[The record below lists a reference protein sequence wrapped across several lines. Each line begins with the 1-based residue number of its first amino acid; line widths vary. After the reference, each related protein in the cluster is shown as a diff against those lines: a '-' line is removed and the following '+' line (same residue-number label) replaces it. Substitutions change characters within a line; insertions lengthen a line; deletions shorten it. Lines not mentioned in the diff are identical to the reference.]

1 MFFRLNNPR
10 PWIALA
16 VLLGCW
22 LSLETGAPPGV
33 LAQEKS
39 QARATNRLAKES
51 SPYLLQHAHNPVDWF
66 PWCPEAFAKAKSEKK
81 LIFLSI
87 GYSSC
92 HWCHVME
99 RESFANEGVAQ
110 LMNRSFVCIKVDREE
125 RPDIDAIY
133 MAALN
138 VQGSRGGWPL
148 SMFLTADGK
157 PIVGGTYW
165 PPEDK
170 EVPGG
175 TVRGF
180 KTILKLMEQLQKN
193 EPNKLVE
200 QANKLADLSRQA
212 LARAQLGKAIADPD
226 RSLVEGAMAALQEE
240 YDPKWGGFGAKERD
254 FVGTKFPIPCNFD
267 LLLGELS
274 RGPDEKIKQVVTGS
288 LDQMIQGGIHDHVGG
303 GFHRYS
309 TERTW
314 TVPHFEKMLY
324 DNGQLL
330 EVYARA
336 YALTGKQAYRTC
348 VLDIAAFIRDR
359 LTSPEGVFYASLD
372 ADAEG
377 VEGSTYVWT
386 DEEAASALKGVE
398 NASLFQ
404 EIYGLKKPANF
415 EEKSHILRQERS
427 IESWAREKGVSD
439 RELLARLYEPRKAL
453 KQARDK
459 RPQPSLDTKVLTSWN
474 GLTIAGLATAGKC
487 IGEPGLI
494 ERASKAAD
502 RLLADARTPDG
513 KLSRVFMGKGKSGRV
528 PAYLDDYAHLVHGL
542 LCLHEATGDS
552 RWLESAK
559 TLTDAMV
566 RAFGDPKDG
575 GYFYSSKSHEE
586 LFARSKDQFD
596 GATPSGNSMAARNF
610 VQLWRLTGEP
620 RYRELAQN
628 LFRSNA
634 MALKMNPAGCVTMAA
649 ALSAFLVQGPAKT
662 PMESVAFALP
672 AQDGPTRSD
681 AVVKIV
687 AKSSPEKP
695 GADGKQ
701 EVTVTMTI
709 DKGWHLYANPPG
721 QEDFVTSQTVMNV
734 EAKQPVKDVKVT
746 YPEGK
751 EIIDPTLGRYRVYED
766 KVVLKATLQRTAGD
780 SSPLELKLRFQSCN
794 DRQCLLPASKTVT
807 VP

>member
-1 MFFRLNNPR
+1 MYFGLGNPR
-10 PWIALA
+10 PWALA
-16 VLLGCW
+16 AFVLTCG
-22 LSLETGAPPGV
+22 LSLASVVEGRTST
-33 LAQEKS
+33 QEKKTT
-39 QARATNRLAKES
+39 QTTNRLAKES

-66 PWCPEAFAKAKSEKK
+66 PWGAEAFAKAKSEKK
-81 LIFLSI
+81 LVFLSI

-170 EVPGG
+170 ELPGG

-180 KTILKLMEQLQKN
+180 KNILLLMEKFQKD
-193 EPNKLVE
+193 EPEKLTA
-200 QANKLADLSRQA
+200 QAAKLAEFTRQA
-212 LARAQLGKAIADPD
+212 LARNQLGKAVADPD
-226 RSLVEGAMAALQEE
+226 RSLVAGAVAALLEE
-240 YDPKWGGFGAKERD
+240 YDPKWGGFGAADRD
-254 FVGTKFPIPCNFD
+254 FVGTKFPVPCNFD

-274 RGPDEKIKQVVTGS
+274 RKPDEKIRAAVESS
-288 LDQMIQGGIHDHVGG
+288 LDQMIRGGIHDHVGG

-330 EVYARA
+330 EVYAKA
-336 YALTGKQAYRTC
+336 YALTGKLAYRTC
-348 VLDIAAFIRDR
+348 VLDIAGFIRDR

-372 ADAEG
+372 ADADG
-377 VEGSTYVWT
+377 VEGKTYVWT
-386 DEEAASALKGVE
+386 DGEAAGALKGIE
-398 NASLFQ
+398 NAALFQ
-404 EIYGLKKPANF
+404 EIYGLEKPVNF
-415 EEKSHILRQERS
+415 EAKFHILRQEKS
-427 IESWAREKGVSD
+427 AEAWAKEKGTN
-439 RELLARLYEPRKAL
+439 EQQLLLQLAEPRRAL
-453 KQARDK
+453 KHVRDH
-459 RPQPSLDTKVLTSWN
+459 RAQPSLDSKVLTSWN
-474 GLTIAGLATAGKC
+474 GLTIAGLALAGKYL
-487 IGEPGLI
+487 GEPSLI
-494 ERASKAAD
+494 ERAARAAD
-502 RLLADARTPDG
+502 RLLADARTSSG
-513 KLSRVFMGKGKSGRV
+513 GLSRVYMGTGKPGRL
-528 PAYLDDYAHLVHGL
+528 PAYLDDYTHLVHGL
-542 LCLHEATGDS
+542 LSLHEATGAA
-552 RWLESAK
+552 RWLDAAK
-559 TLTDAMV
+559 SLTDSMV
-566 RAFGDPKDG
+566 ASFSDTKDG
-575 GYFYSSKSHEE
+575 GFYYSSKDHEE

-596 GATPSGNSMAARNF
+596 GATPSGNSMAARNL
-610 VQLWRLTGEP
+610 VQLWRLSAEP
-620 RYRELAQN
+620 RYRQLAEG
-628 LFRSNA
+628 LFKSQA
-634 MALKMNPAGCVTMAA
+634 AALKANPAGSVTMAA
-649 ALSAFLVQGPAKT
+649 ALSAFLDQGKPQPAV
-662 PMESVAFALP
+662 EAVAFAAP
-672 AQDGPTRSD
+672 SQDGPTKSD
-681 AVVKIV
+681 SVVKIS
-687 AKSSPEKP
+687 AKATPEKP

-721 QEDFVTSQTVMNV
+721 QEDFITSQTVLNV
-734 EAKQPVKDVKVT
+734 EAKKPLKDVKVT

-766 KVVLKATLQRTAGD
+766 KVVLKATLQRSPGD
-780 SSPLELKLRFQSCN
+780 ASPLELKFKFQSCN